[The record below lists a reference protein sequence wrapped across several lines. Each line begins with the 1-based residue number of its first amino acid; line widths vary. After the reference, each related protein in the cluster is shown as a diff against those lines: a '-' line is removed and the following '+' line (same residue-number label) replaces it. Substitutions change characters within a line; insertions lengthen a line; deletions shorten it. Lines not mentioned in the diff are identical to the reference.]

1 MNGTD
6 MAVTVSMGGSVP
18 RLLPSPLPPP
28 MSSLFMQL
36 LDSSSFP
43 LPNALLLFSPHLA
56 LFNRHSLFLISLSA
70 CSPWPKKSE
79 GPKLEVKASHAHG
92 VIRRMARGIMLLGSH
107 FPGPRVLG

>member
-1 MNGTD
+1 
-6 MAVTVSMGGSVP
+6 MAETVRLGGSVP

-43 LPNALLLFSPHLA
+43 LPNALLLFPPHLA
-56 LFNRHSLFLISLSA
+56 LFNRHSLFLLFSQRLQSLA
-70 CSPWPKKSE
+70 KKKRA
-79 GPKLEVKASHAHG
+79 GPKLEVRASGAHG